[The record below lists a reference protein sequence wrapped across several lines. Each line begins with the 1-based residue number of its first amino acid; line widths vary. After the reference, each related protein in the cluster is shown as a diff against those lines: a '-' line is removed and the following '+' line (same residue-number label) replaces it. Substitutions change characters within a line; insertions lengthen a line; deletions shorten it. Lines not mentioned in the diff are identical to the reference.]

1 MRNLFLKAA
10 VKFTCPCARPS
21 VENASTPLKCSSKPG
36 LLLTSKNS
44 ILCVFFLIQS
54 DYLAYFSISKI
65 QKLPNTPKGFPRIN
79 LPSCCCQ
86 EQVLALPKFRL
97 EGGGIWLYKQCWLH
111 YIGVIQETPLELP
124 SGVIQEKRNWY
135 ERNQGSPVCVC
146 SSPKPYSSCLLCF
159 SGDNAGQA
167 PSRDPEKA
175 SGSRKDHLQVLRTTY
190 LNDVKKTL
198 DKSTFSHFYEA
209 LLTYKK
215 TDDYDAMIPVIA
227 ALTTERPEDFHLL
240 RSKGYFKAIII

>member
-1 MRNLFLKAA
+1 MSFFSSKVTIWHISPSQRSRNSQIHQKGSQELICPVAVARSRSWLCLSSGWKGGHLTIQAVLTSLHWSNSGNPSRTPLWSNSGKEKLIREKPRLTCLRLFLPQA
-10 VKFTCPCARPS
+10 
-21 VENASTPLKCSSKPG
+21 
-36 LLLTSKNS
+36 LL
-44 ILCVFFLIQS
+44 I
-54 DYLAYFSISKI
+54 
-65 QKLPNTPKGFPRIN
+65 
-79 LPSCCCQ
+79 
-86 EQVLALPKFRL
+86 
-97 EGGGIWLYKQCWLH
+97 
-111 YIGVIQETPLELP
+111 
-124 SGVIQEKRNWY
+124 
-135 ERNQGSPVCVC
+135 
-146 SSPKPYSSCLLCF
+146 CLLCF